1 MATVFPNS
9 ENNVEGYYAS
19 PIIITSDSNYSL
31 KVEECEVSGIYIH
44 TSYEFEFEKEK
55 EIINAEIKFWGNSA
69 SGSLYESY
77 PIPEN
82 LLVSVDG
89 EKIDYHIYYDDTEIK
104 KSQKGEFDV
113 RIPGTVKFSFVSN
126 KNCKIEMRYLNNPV
140 RWKHSEILYT
150 YYSEKVESN
159 TKFKLVLVNNND
171 GKITILD
178 EDKTMKK
185 IDSNRSEQCFT
196 QSDFVN
202 FDKETYPSYTIK
214 IKIVDFGFDE
224 MSYFYFQDLG
234 DKIIDKRFLLS
245 MTKEQL
251 RLFRNMF
258 YAKHGYI
265 FKDEYLRDYFN
276 SIEGFEYKMNSK
288 FSEVD
293 FNEIEKKNIENIK
306 QIEASLVK

>member
-1 MATVFPNS
+1 M
-9 ENNVEGYYAS
+9 
-19 PIIITSDSNYSL
+19 L
-31 KVEECEVSGIYIH
+31 
-44 TSYEFEFEKEK
+44 
-55 EIINAEIKFWGNSA
+55 
-69 SGSLYESY
+69 
-77 PIPEN
+77 
-82 LLVSVDG
+82 
-89 EKIDYHIYYDDTEIK
+89 
-104 KSQKGEFDV
+104 Q
-113 RIPGTVKFSFVSN
+113 
-126 KNCKIEMRYLNNPV
+126 
-140 RWKHSEILYT
+140 
-150 YYSEKVESN
+150 
-159 TKFKLVLVNNND
+159 
-171 GKITILD
+171 
-178 EDKTMKK
+178 
-185 IDSNRSEQCFT
+185 
-196 QSDFVN
+196 
-202 FDKETYPSYTIK
+202 ETYPSYTIK